1 MAAYFI
7 MNNRIYQS
15 PDLYTVLSNRLVSP
29 SVTYFTLTG
38 AQLDLADVAFVA
50 ANLARHSED
59 A

>member
-29 SVTYFTLTG
+29 PTIRFTLWQEFNSG
-38 AQLDLADVAFVA
+38 
-50 ANLARHSED
+50 
-59 A
+59 

>member
-29 SVTYFTLTG
+29 LVIRSAFLTG
-38 AQLDLADVAFVA
+38 VQLKLVDVSFVI
-50 ANLARHSED
+50 ANLA
-59 A
+59 